1 MSLWARLTRDTRQD
15 GSQRHPPAPSA
26 IDWAPLGA
34 PHAPE
39 SRVQTAT
46 AGLPVYPPSP
56 GGAGYGAMG
65 HLMVAIRTG
74 YIFYVHDHA

>member
-46 AGLPVYPPSP
+46 AGLPPVPRGP
-56 GGAGYGAMG
+56 GGQDMAMG